1 MTDMDTHDEAAAADF
16 ELGWSGERIA
26 AARRAWGLAVSDG
39 LPVWLNRQLAERAH
53 AEGRSELGIIQ
64 EALTRYFTSEGVEVM
79 DTTVE
84 SGTTYEV
91 VTHREVSAEA
101 NFWVFEIPALGLSGR
116 QRNWVRSQTRPA
128 GSLLLGMRT
137 DPMRIRSQSRFVW
150 MARLERNACEKR
162 CKGRGPRPQGTGAR
176 KRSHASRRPSLC

>member
-1 MTDMDTHDEAAAADF
+1 MTDMDARDEAAAADF
-16 ELGWSGERIA
+16 EQEWSGERIA
-26 AARRAWGLAVSDG
+26 AARRAWGPAVSDG

-101 NFWVFEIPALGLSGR
+101 NFWVFEIPALGVVGQAAELGQVADEARGIIAAWNEDGPDEDSVTV
-116 QRNWVRSQTRPA
+116 QVRLDGEA
-128 GSLLLGMRT
+128 G
-137 DPMRIRSQSRFVW
+137 
-150 MARLERNACEKR
+150 A
-162 CKGRGPRPQGTGAR
+162 
-176 KRSHASRRPSLC
+176 

>member
-1 MTDMDTHDEAAAADF
+1 M
-16 ELGWSGERIA
+16 
-26 AARRAWGLAVSDG
+26 
-39 LPVWLNRQLAERAH
+39 WLNRQLAERAH

-101 NFWVFEIPALGLSGR
+101 NFWVFEIPALGGCRAGSGIGSGR
-116 QRNWVRSQTRPA
+116 R
-128 GSLLLGMRT
+128 
-137 DPMRIRSQSRFVW
+137 
-150 MARLERNACEKR
+150 
-162 CKGRGPRPQGTGAR
+162 RGPRD
-176 KRSHASRRPSLC
+176 HCCLE